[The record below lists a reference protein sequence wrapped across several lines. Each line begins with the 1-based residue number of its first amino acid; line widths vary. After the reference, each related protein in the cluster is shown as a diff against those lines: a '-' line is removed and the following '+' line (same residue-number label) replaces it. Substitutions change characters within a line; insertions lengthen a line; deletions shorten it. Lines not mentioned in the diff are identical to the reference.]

1 MKVGETVE
9 VSDFDKDK
17 WEECAPGI
25 HFFMCQ
31 MDAVNYY
38 YK

>member
-9 VSDFDKDK
+9 VSDFNKDR

-25 HFFMCQ
+25 HLFMCR
-31 MDAVNYY
+31 MDNVTNNQ
-38 YK
+38 